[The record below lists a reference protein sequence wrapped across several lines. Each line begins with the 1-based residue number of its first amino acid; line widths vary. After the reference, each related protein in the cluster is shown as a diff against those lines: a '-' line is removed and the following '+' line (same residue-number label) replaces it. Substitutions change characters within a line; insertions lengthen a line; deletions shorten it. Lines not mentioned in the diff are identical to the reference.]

1 MLNKVKSTA
10 AQLGEGMKAI
20 VLALT
25 GLAVIL
31 GYAATMVFGLEAIFW
46 VAMIMWP
53 VAMINMFYWSSAKGC

>member
-1 MLNKVKSTA
+1 MFKKVKPVA

-20 VLALT
+20 ILALT
-25 GLAVIL
+25 GVALIL

-53 VAMINMFYWSSAKGC
+53 LAMINMFYWSSRKGC